1 MNKDFILKLVR
12 PHLNSKN
19 ELTYFE
25 FENIF
30 GSWKRQEQYEIC
42 EILEDL
48 GIILVDQKTAEAN
61 DDNNVTEINKK
72 NKKEIIITKADIENT
87 TSHTKDGFTDI
98 KLDIHENCDE
108 RLAILYQKTDYSYYI
123 DKLIQKHVGFIR
135 KRVNIIGRYYNHN
148 FEEEELLQI
157 AKIGFMK
164 GCKRFDINKGKNLLT
179 YVGWWIDQALY
190 REIINNGFLVRL
202 PVHIWDKIKK
212 VTKFLSSNDETDI
225 EYFLEKENISEAEY
239 DAIIQYQQKYLNPA
253 SLDAQ
258 IGNCENVELIDAI
271 SQDVHCFLSRFAEAD
286 EILEEKDLTDLIR
299 YILNQLSAKERNV
312 MILRCGL
319 DNNGREKTLEEIGQQ
334 YGVSRERIRQIEH
347 RAKAKISK
355 ILRTNINPDDE
366 IIQEMKSNT
375 PMEFDKNYFFKKN
388 NVSYVPEL
396 SEMIDRI
403 IDLNSQEDNNEN
415 LYEKFKICASQ
426 NGYNIKNLNKKDI
439 LNKFNQRKDC
449 YVRNN

>member
-1 MNKDFILKLVR
+1 MNKDFILDLVR

-19 ELTYFE
+19 ELTYIE
-25 FENIF
+25 FENMF
-30 GSWKRQEQYEIC
+30 ASWKRQEQYAIC
-42 EILEDL
+42 EILESS
-48 GIILVDQKTAEAN
+48 GISLVDEKTTES
-61 DDNNVTEINKK
+61 DNINVTEINAK
-72 NKKEIIITKADIENT
+72 NKKEIIIKKTDLEYPPNNT
-87 TSHTKDGFTDI
+87 TDKLQDI

-123 DKLIQKHVGFIR
+123 DKLIQKNIR
-135 KRVNIIGRYYNHN
+135 LIQERVNVIGRYYNHK
-148 FEEEELLQI
+148 FDDTSELLQI

-164 GCKRFDINKGKNLLT
+164 GCKRFDINKGTKLST
-179 YVGWWIDQALY
+179 YVLLWIDQEL
-190 REIINNGFLVRL
+190 RKEIINNGFLVRL

-212 VTKFLSSNDETDI
+212 VTRFLSSNDDADI
-225 EYFLEKENISEAEY
+225 EYFLERENISKAEY
-239 DAIIQYQQKYLNPA
+239 DSIIQYQQKYLNPA
-253 SLDAQ
+253 SLDAK
-258 IGNCENVELIDAI
+258 IGNCENVDLMDAI

-299 YILNQLSAKERNV
+299 YILNQLPQREKDV
-312 MILRCGL
+312 MILRCGF
-319 DNNGREKTLEEIGQQ
+319 DNSGRGKTLEEIGQQ

-347 RAKAKISK
+347 RAKTKISK
-355 ILRTNINPDDE
+355 ILRTKINPDDE
-366 IIQEMKSNT
+366 IIKEMKSNT

-403 IDLNSQEDNNEN
+403 IDLNSQENDNEK
-415 LYEKFKICASQ
+415 LYEKFKICARQ
-426 NGYNIKNLNKKDI
+426 NGYNIQNLNKKDI

>member
-1 MNKDFILKLVR
+1 MNRDFILKLVR
-12 PHLNSKN
+12 PQLNSKN
-19 ELTYFE
+19 ELTYIE
-25 FENIF
+25 FENMF
-30 GSWKRQEQYEIC
+30 ASWKRQEQYAIC
-42 EILEDL
+42 EILESS
-48 GIILVDQKTAEAN
+48 GISLVDEKTTES
-61 DDNNVTEINKK
+61 DNINVTEINAK
-72 NKKEIIITKADIENT
+72 NKKEIIIKKTDLEYPPNNT
-87 TSHTKDGFTDI
+87 TDKLQDI

-108 RLAILYQKTDYSYYI
+108 RLAMLYQKTDYSYYV
-123 DKLIQKHVGFIR
+123 DKLIQKHIGFIR
-135 KRVNIIGRYYNHN
+135 KRVNIIGKYYNHN
-148 FEEEELLQI
+148 FEEEELLQV

-212 VTKFLSSNDETDI
+212 VTRFLSSNDDADI
-225 EYFLEKENISEAEY
+225 EYFLEKENMSEAEY

-253 SLDAQ
+253 SLDAK
-258 IGNCENVELIDAI
+258 IGNCENVDLMDAI
-271 SQDVHCFLSRFAEAD
+271 SQDVHCFLSRFEEAD

-299 YILNQLSAKERNV
+299 YILNQLSTKERDV

-319 DNNGREKTLEEIGQQ
+319 DNNGTEKTLEEIGQQ

-347 RAKAKISK
+347 RAKMKIAK
-355 ILRTNINPDDE
+355 ILRTKINTDDE
-366 IIQEMKSNT
+366 IIKEMKSNT

-403 IDLNSQEDNNEN
+403 IDLNSQENDNEK
-415 LYEKFKICASQ
+415 LYEKFKICARQ
-426 NGYNIKNLNKKDI
+426 NGYNIQNLNKKDI

>member
-1 MNKDFILKLVR
+1 MNKDFILELVN
-12 PHLNSKN
+12 PHLNSQN
-19 ELTYFE
+19 ELTYHE

-30 GSWKRQEQYEIC
+30 GSWKRQEQYDIC
-42 EILEDL
+42 GILESS
-48 GIILVDQKTAEAN
+48 GIFLVDQKSIESK
-61 DDNNVTEINKK
+61 DDNNVTEINAK
-72 NKKEIIITKADIENT
+72 NKKEIIIKKTDLEYPQNNT
-87 TSHTKDGFTDI
+87 TDKLQDI

-108 RLAILYQKTDYSYYI
+108 RLAILYQKTDYSYYV
-123 DKLIQKHVGFIR
+123 DKLIQKHIGFIR
-135 KRVNIIGRYYNHN
+135 KRVNIIGKYYNHN

-164 GCKRFDINKGKNLLT
+164 GCKRFDINKGNNLLT

-212 VTKFLSSNDETDI
+212 VTRFLSLNDNTDI
-225 EYFLEKENISEAEY
+225 EYFLEKENMSEAEY

-253 SLDAQ
+253 SLDAK
-258 IGNCENVELIDAI
+258 IGNCENVDLIDAI
-271 SQDVHCFLSRFAEAD
+271 SQDVHCFLSRFEEAD

-299 YILNQLSAKERNV
+299 NILNLLSQKERDV

-319 DNNGREKTLEEIGQQ
+319 DNNGTEKTLEEIGQQ

-347 RAKAKISK
+347 RAKMKIAK
-355 ILRTNINPDDE
+355 ILRTKINTDDE
-366 IIQEMKSNT
+366 IIKEMKTNT
-375 PMEFDKNYFFKKN
+375 PMKFDKKYFFKKN

-403 IDLNSQEDNNEN
+403 IDLNSQENNNEK
-415 LYEKFKICASQ
+415 LYEKFKICAQQ
-426 NGYNIKNLNKKDI
+426 NGYNIRNLNKKDI
-439 LNKFNQRKDC
+439 LNKFNQRKDY

>member
-1 MNKDFILKLVR
+1 MNKDFILDLVR

-19 ELTYFE
+19 ELTYNE
-25 FENIF
+25 FEDIF
-30 GSWKRQEQYEIC
+30 GSWKRQEQYAIC
-42 EILEDL
+42 EILENSK
-48 GIILVDQKTAEAN
+48 ISLVDQKTVTSD
-61 DDNNVTEINKK
+61 DDNITEINAK
-72 NKKEIIITKADIENT
+72 NKKEIIIKKTDLEYPPNNT
-87 TSHTKDGFTDI
+87 TDKLQDI

-123 DKLIQKHVGFIR
+123 DKLIQKNIR
-135 KRVNIIGRYYNHN
+135 LIQERVNVIGRYYNHK
-148 FEEEELLQI
+148 FDDTSELLQI

-164 GCKRFDINKGKNLLT
+164 GCKRFDINKGTKLST
-179 YVGWWIDQALY
+179 YVRLWIDQEL
-190 REIINNGFLVRL
+190 RKEIINNGFLVRL

-212 VTKFLSSNDETDI
+212 VTRFLSSNDDADI
-225 EYFLEKENISEAEY
+225 EYFLERENISKAEY
-239 DAIIQYQQKYLNPA
+239 DSIIQYQQKYLNPA
-253 SLDAQ
+253 SLDAK
-258 IGNCENVELIDAI
+258 IGNCENVDLMDAI

-299 YILNQLSAKERNV
+299 YILNQLPQREKDV
-312 MILRCGL
+312 MILRCGF
-319 DNNGREKTLEEIGQQ
+319 DSSGRGKTLEEIGQQ

-347 RAKAKISK
+347 RAKTKISK
-355 ILRTNINPDDE
+355 ILRTKINPDDE
-366 IIQEMKSNT
+366 IIKEMKSNT

-403 IDLNSQEDNNEN
+403 IDLNSQENDNEK
-415 LYEKFKICASQ
+415 LYEKFKICARQ
-426 NGYNIKNLNKKDI
+426 NGYNIQNLNKKDI